1 VQSGG
6 SRSRLSTAV
15 DLAAW
20 TIVAGVGIIVLTQE
34 FGWAVTPL
42 VVVAQSLTP
51 YLGVV
56 VIVVALVALW
66 TRRLLMTTVAAAIG
80 FGIVVLGTPL
90 AVPDDQPDPIDGAA
104 ELEVASVNL
113 LFTNDRIADVAEQM
127 DQLTADVIVFTEYT
141 AQHQAALLA
150 SPVAER
156 YPYRT
161 DRAGPRGEGVAIW
174 SAMPVEVVEHP
185 DTDST
190 SIDVTVSGP
199 DGAIRVVA
207 VHFPTPLDDFAS
219 WSHDLRE
226 AAEIGR
232 SASGPTLLIGDFNAS
247 YWHPDFRSVLDA
259 GFVDAHTA
267 TDAGFSTS
275 WPTSWPIPPFVRLDH
290 ALTAGGLVATDVEDF
305 DVAGSDHLG
314 MIVTVAPT
322 PPAAP

>member
-6 SRSRLSTAV
+6 SRSKLTTAV
-15 DLAAW
+15 ELAAW
-20 TIVAGVGIIVLTQE
+20 TIVAAVGAVTLTQTFE
-34 FGWAVTPL
+34 WAVTPL

-56 VIVVALVALW
+56 VVVVALAALW
-66 TRRLLMTTVAAAIG
+66 TRRLLLVTVAAAIG
-80 FGIVVLGTPL
+80 FGILVLGTPL
-90 AVPDDQPDPIDGAA
+90 AFPGEQPGPVDGAA
-104 ELEVASVNL
+104 GLEVASVNL
-113 LFTNDRIADVAEQM
+113 LFSNDRIADVAAQM

-141 AQHQAALLA
+141 AQHQEFLLA

-156 YPYRT
+156 YPHRT

-174 SAMPVEVVEHP
+174 STMPVEVAEYP
-185 DTDST
+185 DTEST

-219 WSHDLRE
+219 WSHDLR
-226 AAEIGR
+226 AATEIGR
-232 SASGPTLLIGDFNAS
+232 TVSGPTLLIGDFNAS

-267 TDAGFSTS
+267 TGVGFSTS
-275 WPTSWPIPPFVRLDH
+275 WPTAWPIPPFVRLDH
-290 ALTAGGLVATDVEDF
+290 ALTTGGLVATDVEDL

-314 MIVTVAPT
+314 MIVTVAPARPAT
-322 PPAAP
+322 P